1 MFELRR
7 VYEHRVIQS
16 GETCILVDRLW
27 PRGIAK
33 DRLRGVAWWQD
44 VAPSAELRRWFGHAP
59 ERWPEFVRR
68 YHAEL
73 DQQPERIAVL
83 RALGGRGT
91 VVLLYAAKDLVHN
104 HAAALR
110 GYLLDEAPDLPT

>member
-7 VYEHRVIQS
+7 VYEHHAMQP

-33 DRLRGVAWWQD
+33 ERLRGVAWWQE
-44 VAPSAELRRWFGHAP
+44 VAPSAELRHWFGHAP
-59 ERWPEFVRR
+59 ERWLEFVER

-73 DQQPERIAVL
+73 DRQPERIAAL
-83 RALGGRGT
+83 RALGRSGT
-91 VVLLYAAKDLVHN
+91 VVLLYAAKDATHN
-104 HAAALR
+104 HALALR
-110 GYLLDEAPDLPT
+110 AYLIANGS